1 MEDKMSVQTNHPV
14 AHLPECVEVIERRVN
29 PDRSINPNID
39 AIRAMLAAKCVDLEA
54 ELGRADTIRLSLA
67 GQVADLELENTE
79 QRLEIERL
87 NRIVDESAESEVP
100 FRFRGDME
108 DSLKRGKE
116 SDSA

>member
-1 MEDKMSVQTNHPV
+1 MEQETTTP
-14 AHLPECVEVIERRVN
+14 ERRVN
-29 PDRSINPNID
+29 PDRRINPNID

-108 DSLKRGKE
+108 DLLKRGKE
-116 SDSA
+116 NDNA